1 MIRKYIIPAIAIAGL
16 LFAANFILS
25 QKKDIPKAPPE
36 MGQPAPAPFVG
47 TIAGTGI
54 IEPSSEN
61 IEIASPIGAIV
72 QEVRVQ
78 VGQSVAQG
86 DVLFVLDEREA
97 KANVDIRRAALEVA
111 RANLLDAQQ
120 KFNRWKQLTDKK
132 VVSIEEFKSR
142 EYAAQLA
149 KANVAKAEA
158 ELAAVETD
166 LAIRS
171 IRAPIAGE
179 ILKVDVRPGEFAPAQ
194 VAQQPLIILGRTDV
208 LHVRVD
214 IDENDAWR
222 IKPNTKARANLRG
235 NREIATDLT
244 FVRIEPY
251 VVPKRS
257 LTGESTERVDTRVL
271 QVLYSFPRGALQAY
285 VGQLVDVHISPE

>member
-1 MIRKYIIPAIAIAGL
+1 MIRKYLIPLLAITGIV
-16 LFAANFILS
+16 FTVNFVLS
-25 QKKDIPKAPPE
+25 QKRDVPKPPPE
-36 MGQPAPAPFVG
+36 MGQPAPAPFAG

-72 QEVRVQ
+72 ESVNVK
-78 VGQSVAQG
+78 VGQTVATG
-86 DVLFVLDEREA
+86 DVLFVLDQRET
-97 KANVDIRRAALEVA
+97 KASVDIRRAALNVA

-132 VVSIEEFKSR
+132 VVSVEEFKSR

-149 KANVAKAEA
+149 KASVQQAEA
-158 ELAAVETD
+158 ELAAAETN
-166 LAIRS
+166 LNIRS
-171 IRAPIAGE
+171 VRAPIDGE
-179 ILKVDVRPGEFAPAQ
+179 VLRVDVRPGEFAAAQ
-194 VAQQPLIILGRTDV
+194 VAAQPLIVMGRTDP
-208 LHVRVD
+208 LYIRVD
-214 IDENDAWR
+214 IDENEAWR
-222 IKPNTKARANLRG
+222 IKPNTNAKANLRG
-235 NREIATDLT
+235 NKDITTNLS

-251 VVPKRS
+251 VIPKRS

-271 QVLYSFPRGALQAY
+271 QVIYSFPSGALQAY

>member
-1 MIRKYIIPAIAIAGL
+1 MIRKYLLPLIALGGLIFAG
-16 LFAANFILS
+16 NFVLG
-25 QKKDIPKAPPE
+25 QKRDVPKAPVE
-36 MGQPAPAPFVG
+36 MGEPAPAPFAG

-72 QEVRVQ
+72 QEVRVK
-78 VGQSVAQG
+78 VGQQVAAG
-86 DVLFVLDEREA
+86 DVLFVLDEREM
-97 KANVDIRRAALEVA
+97 KADVQIRRAALDVA

-149 KANVAKAEA
+149 KASLEKAEA
-158 ELAAVETD
+158 ELMAAETN
-166 LAIRS
+166 LSIRS
-171 IRAPIAGE
+171 VRAPIAGE
-179 ILKVDVRPGEFAPAQ
+179 ILKLDVRPGEFAPAQ
-194 VAQQPLIILGRTDV
+194 VAQKPLIIMGSTETLYI
-208 LHVRVD
+208 RVD

-235 NREIATDLT
+235 NRDIAADLS

-271 QVLYSFPRGALQAY
+271 QILYSFPRSALQAY